1 MELLLGDVYHGTTFT
16 VGIKII
22 LSIPKKGCQSHV
34 EMVDEVTFFAGFRA
48 TDLSGHSLLWICWE
62 PNSSFRCPF
71 ADSQTAWNKRPCFV

>member
-48 TDLSGHSLLWICWE
+48 TDLNGHSLLWICWE